1 MKTHKKLNSY
11 EHLKPSK
18 LEIAMKALQ
27 KKYDD
32 KPAHEKQKKEKPV
45 QEKETKVKSENKDIL
60 DRKGEHEFEFKNST
74 NIDKI
79 EKDIKKDNDMVNA
92 KVDSILKNQL
102 KDSKKV
108 SVKVN

>member
-1 MKTHKKLNSY
+1 
-11 EHLKPSK
+11 
-18 LEIAMKALQ
+18 MKALQ

-32 KPAHEKQKKEKPV
+32 KPAHEKQKKENPV
-45 QEKETKVKSENKDIL
+45 QEKETKVNSENKDIL
-60 DRKGEHEFEFKNST
+60 DRKGEHEFEVKNST

-79 EKDIKKDNDMVNA
+79 EKDIKKDNDMVDA

>member
-1 MKTHKKLNSY
+1 
-11 EHLKPSK
+11 
-18 LEIAMKALQ
+18 MKALQ

-60 DRKGEHEFEFKNST
+60 DRKGEHEFEVKNST

>member
-1 MKTHKKLNSY
+1 
-11 EHLKPSK
+11 
-18 LEIAMKALQ
+18 MKALQ

-45 QEKETKVKSENKDIL
+45 QEKETKVNSENKDIL
-60 DRKGEHEFEFKNST
+60 DRKGEHEFEVKNST

-79 EKDIKKDNDMVNA
+79 EKDIKNDNDMVDA